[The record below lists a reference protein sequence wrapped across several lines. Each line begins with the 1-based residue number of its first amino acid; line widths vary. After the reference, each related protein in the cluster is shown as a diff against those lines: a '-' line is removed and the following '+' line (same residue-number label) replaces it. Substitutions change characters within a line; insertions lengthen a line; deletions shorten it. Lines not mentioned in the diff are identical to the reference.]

1 MMLLRLLALLVGLY
15 ATDAR
20 AAMCDIRSATPT
32 FADLTSINA
41 LLCDTSGNLM
51 TSSGTLA
58 GGEHVGATEEEGYMR
73 MQPRAGTTGGAVSS
87 RYISVGSTEDE
98 HAVCTAACTVYSI
111 AVTNVNAAVRY
122 LKCNNAT
129 AANTTPGTSVPEID
143 LAVPGATTGAGITLA
158 FPVGLSFDTALT
170 CWLVT
175 GAAEND
181 VAEVAANELKV
192 LYSYKQ

>member
-1 MMLLRLLALLVGLY
+1 MAFTVQLKNSNGTVTDMKGTSGAAAVTLDTLFSGEDQTNNLLMVAPQ
-15 ATDAR
+15 AR
-20 AAMCDIRSATPT
+20 A
-32 FADLTSINA
+32 
-41 LLCDTSGNLM
+41 G
-51 TSSGTLA
+51 
-58 GGEHVGATEEEGYMR
+58 
-73 MQPRAGTTGGAVSS
+73 GGASAS
-87 RYISVGSTEDE
+87 RYISVGTTEDE

-143 LAVPGATTGAGITLA
+143 LAVPGATTGAGITLN
-158 FPVGLSFDTALT
+158 FPVGMSFDTALT

>member
-1 MMLLRLLALLVGLY
+1 MWTRIGLALGLLLSGV
-15 ATDAR
+15 APA
-20 AAMCDIRSATPT
+20 
-32 FADLTSINA
+32 FADGFVE
-41 LLCDTSGNLM
+41 TSGTYSEGAQLRGFRFDTGGNLKV
-51 TSSGTLA
+51 TPGTLL
-58 GGEHVGATEEEGYMR
+58 GGEHVDATEEAGYIR
-73 MQPRAGTTGGAVSS
+73 VQPRAGTVGGAVAS

-129 AANTTPGTSVPEID
+129 TANTTPGTSVPEID
-143 LAVPGATTGAGITLA
+143 LAVPGATTGAGITLQ
-158 FPVGLSFDTALT
+158 FPVGMSFDTALT

-175 GAAEND
+175 GAAESD